1 MNQLSTYVKRDKKDE
16 IIIGNGALERVISVR
31 DRRLRTVSFRNRLTG
46 RAFPI
51 ESDEFILGLGERE
64 KIYSGSDFVVE
75 RTALRPAAAGGARL
89 EVLLKG
95 KSGITVT
102 VIYEASNREPVM
114 RKWILAESDLL
125 VRSIAVEAFVLRG
138 HAFSFGGF
146 GQPIFIDNE
155 LFCGLEYPAGYN
167 LADGGGHV
175 RLQHFPGRAGMV
187 ESKIAVLG
195 AAADRENARVRNAF
209 LDYIDRHRARPA
221 KYFSQLGE
229 VMWRYPARRA
239 LEAMSCPDIFD
250 AARAALIRRGVK
262 LDSVYF
268 HGDRQTFNPQSLL
281 GELPAARQKPFA
293 LRRRIQWARKKLDA
307 GVVMHLNTGGG
318 RSSADHTWLA
328 RHCDMINSRYYCL
341 ADPQVIGPL
350 TANLLA
356 LLRKYDLKGVSFDWL
371 WWIRAWECGARGHR
385 GHIAGRRYGR
395 EAITDRFIELCRALR
410 AAKPDIILEDLE
422 VELSPWWLFYADA
435 LWSYAG
441 EGDKIPFEEIDGA
454 IRHWESRH
462 IVFPLSSIWY
472 ATPEPEVPFGRN
484 YPDEHMLHYVLLHYL
499 RGGQMEEFYFNFA
512 RLPKT
517 TMDRIAA
524 IIKWSRSRQ
533 SILLAN
539 STPILGD
546 PFRQEVYGYT
556 HFLPDNR
563 GIIGIRNPSPWR
575 NAAARL
581 RLDEHAHFY
590 RHGGSVRV
598 EVAYPYRQKVPGLY
612 HYGDTLE
619 YNVPG
624 DEIIV
629 LETFPAGKKLPAAPV
644 SAPSGAV
651 RLARRPVPHCRL
663 IRRGRAVSCNLRCNV
678 PADESW
684 ELVVGVEAV
693 MRRRT
698 SLSEQM
704 RLTNRRLAGQAG
716 GAGTIRTGGI
726 EVEAVRD
733 EYAGLA
739 ARFLQ
744 SAPAALAGEFRVNG
758 KAAAG
763 TMEIFTVP
771 RHRVNDSGCV
781 EAAWLPSGMMRI
793 QKVGPHP
800 RHANVLVFPW
810 RFRLS
815 LCGRV
820 DVNFS
825 LRRATKIF
833 DGVPAS
839 VKLSAHINV
848 GRLPAALE
856 QDGAGMECK
865 PDVLPEIAGSAGRTT
880 LTLRKPIAV
889 FGD

>member
-1 MNQLSTYVKRDKKDE
+1 MNQHSTYVKRDKKDE
-16 IIIGNGALERVISVR
+16 IIIGNTALERVISVR
-31 DRRLRTVSFRNRLTG
+31 NRQLRTVAFRNRLTG
-46 RAFPI
+46 RNFPVQ
-51 ESDEFILGLGERE
+51 SDEFILECGERGR
-64 KIYSGSDFVVE
+64 KLSSRDFTVE
-75 RTALRPAAAGGARL
+75 RTALRPATAGARL

-95 KSGITVT
+95 KSGASVT
-102 VIYEASNREPVM
+102 VIYEASVREPVM
-114 RKWILAESDLL
+114 RKRLAVNSERL
-125 VRSIAVEAFVLRG
+125 VRRIAVEALVLRG

-167 LADGGGHV
+167 LADGGGQV
-175 RLQHFPGRAGMV
+175 CLQHFPGRAGIV

-195 AAADRENARVRNAF
+195 AAADRENARVRDAF
-209 LDYIDRHRARPA
+209 LDYIDRRRARPV

-239 LEAMSCPDIFD
+239 LEAMSCPDVFN
-250 AARAALIRRGVK
+250 AARAALIRRGIK

-281 GELPAARQKPFA
+281 GELPVSRQKPFT
-293 LRRRIQWARKKLDA
+293 LRRRVQWARQKLDA

-318 RSSADHTWLA
+318 RSSADHAWLA
-328 RHCDMINSRYYCL
+328 QHCDMINSRYYCL
-341 ADPQVIGPL
+341 ADPRVIE
-350 TANLLA
+350 TIKANLLA
-356 LLRKYDLKGVSFDWL
+356 MLRKYGLKGFSFDWL

-385 GHIAGRRYGR
+385 GHIAGQKYGR
-395 EAITDRFIELCRALR
+395 EAITDRFIELCQALR

-499 RGGQMEEFYFNFA
+499 RGGQMEEFYFNFS
-512 RLPKT
+512 RLAPPA
-517 TMDRIAA
+517 MDRIAA
-524 IIKWSRSRQ
+524 IIRWARSRRK
-533 SILLAN
+533 ILLAN

-546 PFRQEVYGYT
+546 PFRQEVYGYA

-563 GIIGIRNPSPWR
+563 GVIGIRNPAAWR

-590 RHGGSVRV
+590 RHGKAVRV
-598 EVAYPYRQKVPGLY
+598 EVVYPYRHKLPGLY
-612 HYGDTLE
+612 NYGDTLE
-619 YNVPG
+619 YDVPG

-629 LETFPAGKKLPAAPV
+629 LETFPAGNKLPAAPA
-644 SAPSGAV
+644 SKACGKI
-651 RLARRPVPHCRL
+651 RLARRSAPHCRL
-663 IRRGRAVSCNLRCNV
+663 VRRRRAVSFNLRCEV
-678 PADESW
+678 PADECW

-704 RLTNRRLAGQAG
+704 RLTNRRLAGKAA
-716 GAGTIRTGGI
+716 GAGTAQTGGI
-726 EVEAVRD
+726 EVETVRD
-733 EYAGLA
+733 EYAALA

-744 SAPAALAGEFRVNG
+744 SATEALAGEFRVNG

-771 RHRVNDSGCV
+771 RHRVNDTGCV

-800 RHANVLVFPW
+800 RHANVLVLPW
-810 RFRLS
+810 RFRLP
-815 LCGRV
+815 LRGE
-820 DVNFS
+820 VNVAFT
-825 LRRATKIF
+825 LRRAAKIL

-839 VKLSAHINV
+839 LKLSAHINV
-848 GRLPAALE
+848 GRRPAAPVPPR
-856 QDGAGMECK
+856 AAAACK
-865 PDVLPEIAGSAGRTT
+865 PDTLPEIAGSAGRTT
-880 LTLRKPIAV
+880 LTLQKPIAV